1 MAARHRCP
9 SSGIPN
15 ARGSK
20 GAAVL
25 IAPKPRKE
33 PHALL
38 FAAQFQFQK
47 NVGGD
52 VVLAV
57 QVCEWDVQSSRNGP
71 GSRQGGF
78 MGAGL
83 IARDPRAAAGLVQTD
98 EHAQSILRQACPEP
112 GLAQSAAKDLGRLLL
127 AEGRHSTIFEES
139 RLKFST
145 NYVDGRAVDAALRP
159 RKDFAMQA
167 ASPMPTSGRVSV
179 PARLLATARKPK
191 RGVEGSMDVCI
202 GAQVRIQRERL
213 GMSLSALAR
222 ESGLSLSMLS
232 RVERGLVSSSTQTLG
247 RIAAAL
253 QVRMGVFFEEAL
265 PPIANDEDASRPSSA
280 GT

>member
-1 MAARHRCP
+1 
-9 SSGIPN
+9 
-15 ARGSK
+15 
-20 GAAVL
+20 
-25 IAPKPRKE
+25 
-33 PHALL
+33 
-38 FAAQFQFQK
+38 
-47 NVGGD
+47 
-52 VVLAV
+52 
-57 QVCEWDVQSSRNGP
+57 
-71 GSRQGGF
+71 
-78 MGAGL
+78 
-83 IARDPRAAAGLVQTD
+83 
-98 EHAQSILRQACPEP
+98 
-112 GLAQSAAKDLGRLLL
+112 
-127 AEGRHSTIFEES
+127 
-139 RLKFST
+139 
-145 NYVDGRAVDAALRP
+145 
-159 RKDFAMQA
+159 MQA
-167 ASPMPTSGRVSV
+167 ASPMPTPGRVSV